1 MGMRITRLA
10 DAEAFSPPGHTG
22 VGPLRLQGG
31 TGTPTE
37 QVTVVLSHYLP
48 GGAAAMG
55 PQPVETVYVLVS
67 GELTMISDGEEAVLR
82 PYDSV
87 HFSPGTQRAVANRTQ
102 LPASMLVIRP
112 ATS

>member
-1 MGMRITRLA
+1 MSMRITRLA
-10 DAEAFSPPGHTG
+10 DAEAFAPSGHSG

-31 TGTPTE
+31 RDTPTE

-48 GGAAAMG
+48 GGEADMS
-55 PQPVETVYVLVS
+55 PQLVETVYVLLS
-67 GELTMISDGEEAVLR
+67 GELVMISDEQEATLH

-87 HFSPGTQRAVANRTQ
+87 HFTAGTVRQVANRSA

-112 ATS
+112 ATT

>member
-31 TGTPTE
+31 AGTPTAH
-37 QVTVVLSHYLP
+37 VTVVLSHYLP
-48 GGAAAMG
+48 GGRADLS

-67 GELTMISDGEEAVLR
+67 GELTMIGDGQEAILR

-87 HFSPGTQRAVANRTQ
+87 HFTPGTVREVVNRSPLT
-102 LPASMLVIRP
+102 ASMLVIRP
-112 ATS
+112 VAP

>member
-1 MGMRITRLA
+1 MTMRITRLA
-10 DAEAFSPPGHTG
+10 DAEAFAPLGHTG

-31 TGTPTE
+31 QHTPTE

-48 GGAAAMG
+48 GGQADTS

-67 GELTMISDGEEAVLR
+67 GELVMISDGQEATLR

-87 HFSPGTQRAVANRTQ
+87 HFTPGTVRQVVNRSP

-112 ATS
+112 AAK

>member
-1 MGMRITRLA
+1 MTMRITRLA
-10 DAEAFSPPGHTG
+10 EAEAFSPVGHAG

-31 TGTPTE
+31 SNTPTDK
-37 QVTVVLSHYLP
+37 VTVVLSHYLP
-48 GGAAAMG
+48 GGQADMS

-67 GELTMISDGEEAVLR
+67 GELVMISDGTEATLR

-87 HFSPGTQRAVANRTQ
+87 HFTPGTVRQVVNRSP

-112 ATS
+112 VTP

>member
-1 MGMRITRLA
+1 MSMRITPMA

-31 TGTPTE
+31 TNTPT
-37 QVTVVLSHYLP
+37 QTVTVVLSHYLP
-48 GGAAAMG
+48 GGEAAMG
-55 PQPVETVYVLVS
+55 PQPVETVYVLLS

-87 HFSPGTQRAVANRTQ
+87 HFTPGTERAVVNRTQ

-112 ATS
+112 VAP

>member
-1 MGMRITRLA
+1 MTMRITRLSE
-10 DAEAFSPPGHTG
+10 AEAFSPAGHTG

-31 TGTPTE
+31 ADTPTE

-48 GGAAAMG
+48 GGKAERS

-67 GELTMISDGEEAVLR
+67 GELVMISDGVEATLR

-87 HFSPGTQRAVANRTQ
+87 HFTPGTVRQVVNRSS

-112 ATS
+112 VTP